1 MDKCEISRE
10 KKTRLLGTQN
20 SERIIAF
27 CDSNGLVY
35 SSCTLFCSQALG
47 SLSPAAKLNS
57 IHTTS
62 AWIINKA
69 MEVRG
74 REVEYF
80 TWSNYFEFNRGM
92 IVTVIAKT

>member
-1 MDKCEISRE
+1 MKYQERK

-20 SERIIAF
+20 SERVIAF
-27 CDSNGLVY
+27 CNSNGLVY

-57 IHTTS
+57 IHASTS

-69 MEVRG
+69 MEARG

-80 TWSNYFEFNRGM
+80 TRSNYFEFNRGM
-92 IVTVIAKT
+92 IATVIAKS